1 MKIKITRR
9 LKKEEVKMLGRKPSN
24 QKGNGNPKYTLTE
37 QELELLTQIRSSGVI
52 QACENVGADP
62 TTAPMLWLK
71 TKKES
76 VRVTNPMYIPKIQKT
91 FDNYQN
97 SIISELKKYSPTF
110 KKIERKKEEE
120 PHLLIIDIADLHI
133 NKFCE
138 KHLTGDNYNSQIAV
152 QRALEGTKGLI
163 QKASGFNIEKILFV
177 IGNDVLNTDNILKG
191 TTKGTIQDTD
201 LHWLTAFNVAKDCY
215 IQCIEYCLS
224 VADVDI
230 VHCTSNHDFMSGCF
244 LAEVIHA
251 WFRKCE
257 NITFNIGAKYR
268 KYYKYFSNMI
278 ELEHGEKGKMTNLPL
293 IMAQEEPMMWAE
305 TKFRYGY
312 LHHFHHL
319 DKTQFK
325 TSKDYIG
332 ANITYLRSPSSAD
345 IWHAESQYLNLVA
358 VEGFVHS
365 RNNGRV
371 SHITHHF

>member
-1 MKIKITRR
+1 MSKIQKR
-9 LKKEEVKMLGRKPSN
+9 LNPDEVKLLGLKIRT
-24 QKGNGNPKYTLTE
+24 QKGQGNTKYRITVNQWE
-37 QELELLTQIRSSGVI
+37 RINEARSSGVI
-52 QACENVGADP
+52 DACKNVGADP

-76 VRVTNPMYIPKIQKT
+76 VRVTNPLYVAPNQKT
-91 FDNYQN
+91 FNNYKDE
-97 SIISELKKYSPTF
+97 IVKELKKYSPNF
-110 KKIERKKEEE
+110 KKIKHKNEED

-138 KHLTGDNYNSQIAV
+138 KILTGENYNSNIAV

-215 IQCIEYCLS
+215 IQCIEYCVS

-230 VHCTSNHDFMSGCF
+230 IHCPSNHDLMSGCF

-268 KYYKYFSNMI
+268 KYYKYYSNMI
-278 ELEHGEKGKMTNLPL
+278 ELEHGEKGKMINLPL
-293 IMAQEEPMMWAE
+293 TMAQEEPIMWAE

-345 IWHAESQYLNLVA
+345 IWHADSQYLNLVA
-358 VEGFVHS
+358 VEGFIHS

-371 SHITHHF
+371 SHITHYF

>member
-1 MKIKITRR
+1 MSKIRIR
-9 LKKEEVKMLGRKPSN
+9 LNDSEATALGFELKTLLG
-24 QKGNGNPKYTLTE
+24 KGNPKYILS
-37 QELELLTQIRSSGVI
+37 QHQKQLLNEIRSSGVI
-52 QACENVGADP
+52 DACSNVGADP

-76 VRVTNPMYIPKIQKT
+76 VRVTNPLYVAPNQKI
-91 FDNYQN
+91 FNNYKDE
-97 SIISELKKYSPTF
+97 IVKELKKYSPNF
-110 KKIERKKEEE
+110 KKIKHKNEED

-138 KHLTGDNYNSQIAV
+138 KILTGDNYNSNIAV

-163 QKASGFNIEKILFV
+163 RKASGFNIEKILFV

-215 IQCIEYCLS
+215 IQCIEYCVS

-230 VHCTSNHDFMSGCF
+230 IHCPSNHDLMSGCF

-268 KYYKYFSNMI
+268 KYYKYYSNMI
-278 ELEHGEKGKMTNLPL
+278 ELEHGEKGKMINLPL
-293 IMAQEEPMMWAE
+293 TMAQEEPIMWAE

-345 IWHAESQYLNLVA
+345 IWHADSQYLNLVA
-358 VEGFVHS
+358 VEGFIHS

-371 SHITHHF
+371 SHITHYF